1 MTFIESP
8 EEPDGVDNKYYLLDN
23 NCQHLSLRIVVEIGV
38 KETVFFRMTPQ
49 DLDFL
54 SGGDGYLID
63 SKFIEH
69 DNGKI
74 IIKDEY
80 CDYSQIIDEV
90 TDIRL
95 N

>member
-1 MTFIESP
+1 MTFIENQ
-8 EEPDGVDNKYYLLDN
+8 EEPDGVDNNYYLLEN

-63 SKFIEH
+63 TKFIAH
-69 DNGKI
+69 DKGKV
-74 IIKDEY
+74 IIKDNC

-90 TDIRL
+90 TDIRP